1 MDIMDIAVVVMV
13 VSFQLGIRTLFLN
26 LISLLGTLTGK
37 TVVFLALNFA
47 RVVSA
52 FLFVPLFA
60 IVWTFERFFG
70 YNSPPLEPKSLVQTT
85 HNSLSVQAS
94 KAGKNGIPEDWVTVR
109 LCRTNEISD
118 FELEDRTLVV
128 NKTLDGVFDGWIGSW
143 EKRELFVITREEI
156 DAKVISWLDSL
167 DEGTKASPIEA

>member
-26 LISLLGTLTGK
+26 LISLLGTLTWK

-70 YNSPPLEPKSLVQTT
+70 YSSPPLEPKSLVQTT

-94 KAGKNGIPEDWVTVR
+94 KAGENGIPEDWVTVR